1 MVMEYAEHELR
12 ELLEKRKFAVAE
24 VKCLLKQLLSAMCH
38 LHDRWVMHRDL
49 KTSNILLTNGGI
61 LKVCDFGLARH
72 YGEPDRIYTRNVI
85 TLWYRAPEL
94 LMGQRRYTTAVD
106 IWSIGCV
113 FAEIF
118 LRKPL
123 FSGGSELHQLT
134 LIYELTG
141 EPSED
146 PYFWERPYPM
156 DASMMATFQE
166 TNSAA
171 HERRT
176 PARKPNARSLA
187 IGSMAAAVSAASG
200 GVRGLAGV
208 L

>member
-1 MVMEYAEHELR
+1 
-12 ELLEKRKFAVAE
+12 
-24 VKCLLKQLLSAMCH
+24 
-38 LHDRWVMHRDL
+38 
-49 KTSNILLTNGGI
+49 
-61 LKVCDFGLARH
+61 
-72 YGEPDRIYTRNVI
+72 
-85 TLWYRAPEL
+85 
-94 LMGQRRYTTAVD
+94 MGQRRYTTAVD

-141 EPSED
+141 EPSEETWPGYDALPKKKDFSVKLSLPKWRIIFPPEGDVSDIGLDMLQSLLTCCPERRVSAEAAGED

-176 PARKPNARSLA
+176 PGRKPTARSLA
-187 IGSMAAAVSAASG
+187 IGSMAAA
-200 GVRGLAGV
+200 
-208 L
+208 